1 MKKSGSNKPIN
12 YLIKIVKAT
21 ITVALLYWVIQS
33 AGLMQKEGFNDF
45 ITSVKNASWMYLLIS
60 ILFIPIMDIVSAI
73 KWYFIVRS
81 KKIDVGFLRLLS
93 YYVIGRFFNMILP
106 SNIGGDLIR
115 IHLLGRDTGR
125 LAESAAIVFMERI
138 TGLITLILA
147 TIAALF
153 AAAGIFSE
161 AWLRWS
167 VLAGGIGLITLMAG
181 LILDGIYFPM
191 TGMFSRI
198 HPFFHQIFF
207 KIGKMR
213 GAIKS
218 MSVDKNIMLT
228 AFINSIVFY
237 VAAILNA
244 WTSILVF
251 DTEIPL
257 MTMII
262 AVPIIMFIMNIP
274 VSIGNLGIMEFAYTA
289 VLAAFG
295 VPPSVALSLA
305 ILMRLKSYLS
315 AGVGAITYQFISLDI
330 GTKEDIESELIAES
344 KIDS

>member
-1 MKKSGSNKPIN
+1 MKKAGSNKPIN
-12 YLIKIVKAT
+12 YLINIVKAT

-33 AGLMQKEGFNDF
+33 AGLMQKEGFSDF
-45 ITSVKNASWMYLLIS
+45 ISSIKNASWKYLLIS
-60 ILFIPIMDIVSAI
+60 ILFVPIMDLVSAI

-81 KKIDVGFLRLLS
+81 KKIDVSYLKLFS
-93 YYVIGRFFNMILP
+93 YYVVGRFFNMILP

-125 LAESAAIVFMERI
+125 LAESAAIVFVERI

-147 TIAALF
+147 TIVALF

-161 AWLRWS
+161 VWLRWS
-167 VLAGGIGLITLMAG
+167 VLVAGIGLVTLMAG
-181 LILDGIYFPM
+181 LILDGIYLPM
-191 TGMFSRI
+191 TGMLSRI
-198 HPFFHQIFF
+198 HPFFQKILL

-218 MSVDKNIMLT
+218 MSGDKNLMLT

-237 VAAILNA
+237 VFAVLNA

-274 VSIGNLGIMEFAYTA
+274 VSIGNLGIMEFAYIA

-295 VPPSVALSLA
+295 VSPSVALSLA

-330 GTKEDIESELIAES
+330 GTKEDLETELTAES
-344 KIDS
+344 KINS